1 MADLAH
7 QHIADMHP
15 GEIRRNFD
23 RCSDR
28 AHPQPGST
36 LDRFGRV
43 LQSSAPANVAVPASA
58 YTGGA
63 TIKIG

>member
-7 QHIADMHP
+7 QHIADVHP

-23 RCSDR
+23 RCGGW
-28 AHPQPGST
+28 AHPQRGSIH
-36 LDRFGRV
+36 DRFGCV
-43 LQSSAPANVAVPASA
+43 LRGSAPANLAVSSSA
-58 YTGGA
+58 YTGGT